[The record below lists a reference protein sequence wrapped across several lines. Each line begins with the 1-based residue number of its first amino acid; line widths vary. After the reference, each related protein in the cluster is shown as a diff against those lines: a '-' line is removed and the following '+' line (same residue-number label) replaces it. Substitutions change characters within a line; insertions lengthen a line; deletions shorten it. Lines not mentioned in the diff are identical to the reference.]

1 MTEAQA
7 IDYAFKTMMETQGD
21 YSAANNPRF
30 MSQKWY
36 SPAFQFKKFAIME
49 ANLLG
54 DMVRRAFHGASP
66 EEKRVAWKQIGGT
79 LMVQMVMAGAVGLP
93 GVELLK
99 AGVMIASLLGVGDG
113 WDDYE
118 RKARRLLDQNLGKSW
133 GEKIMNGFS
142 RALGVDLSS
151 RLSLADMMLFS
162 EPKSNK
168 REDVL
173 AYLAGL
179 AIGAP
184 GGMAMDWL
192 DAIHLAGDGE
202 FVKAL
207 TKMIPAKI
215 VDDTLKGVKGR
226 VDPGVDTP
234 LDTKRPHAAGV
245 RVPLGARG

>member
-1 MTEAQA
+1 
-7 IDYAFKTMMETQGD
+7 
-21 YSAANNPRF
+21 
-30 MSQKWY
+30 
-36 SPAFQFKKFAIME
+36 
-49 ANLLG
+49 
-54 DMVRRAFHGASP
+54 MV
-66 EEKRVAWKQIGGT
+66 
-79 LMVQMVMAGAVGLP
+79 
-93 GVELLK
+93 
-99 AGVMIASLLGVGDG
+99 ASLLGVGDG

-168 REDVL
+168 REDIL

-202 FVKAL
+202 FVKAI
-207 TKMIPAKI
+207 TKLIPAKI

-226 VDPGVDTP
+226 TDPGVDTP
-234 LDTKRPHAAGV
+234 LDTKEAMLQAFGFRSARVAEKGYDTGEQIAIGKKLDDEAKKLKRAYVTASSAGEAL
-245 RVPLGARG
+245 RIKSGAIAEHNRRAEEAGKPKLKVSTKGLDAIRAKKASEREALLAD